1 MNNEQDF
8 LIAIGS
14 RIKKIRT
21 AKNMSQQRCASIC
34 DFEKSNLSRIESGRT
49 NPTLLTL
56 RKISIALGV
65 KLSDL
70 VDHQ

>member
-1 MNNEQDF
+1 
-8 LIAIGS
+8 
-14 RIKKIRT
+14 
-21 AKNMSQQRCASIC
+21 MSQQRCASIC